1 MSVIERTDAARKW
14 ILPEDRKLN
23 MKIEKQMFGLCAVL
37 SALSL
42 TAGTYTW
49 TGAQDACWTNAANWT
64 VGGAVATVPPGLIDT
79 GDAEN
84 STMGDAADAVVFGA
98 CAGATAI
105 DLSGLHSIAE
115 LTVSGADASQYTFG
129 TAESQVLR
137 FACGG
142 FLTISSDVVQMPI
155 FPALGIGTDITTGML
170 ALTVRNDS
178 AQELVFNK
186 YGYLTKGAGAN
197 SWGEAQVKF
206 LGAGPL
212 RFTQKSTSL
221 SGWQLKYVF
230 NGTGRVTLDANL
242 NGTHGVNFR
251 PDGTA
256 PVEVVF
262 NNASMEFSDIY
273 CCLYVNGNVRF
284 TGTGTLVFESDNTE
298 KLIDPSISVAAN
310 RTLTLDEGIT
320 VKNVTLGKQPEGSWT
335 PGVLRLD
342 SGLLVMEGT
351 LVAEGGLRLRG
362 GTTQVRRMDQ
372 VATGDLVEISSGA
385 WLSYVGAGETIT
397 KSLVITNGN
406 AVIRHQGTGGLT
418 FASQLVTGPK
428 TGTLTLNNL
437 SSSDAIWSSTA
448 TAELPVTLQG
458 VWRLTGALP
467 NATVTL
473 DKSASLSFET
483 SAAQPVGVLGLNGQ
497 VLDLSAQARR
507 LGASVLSGANAM
519 KMAAGST
526 LTSVTSAGGTLNI
539 VAEEGSVA
547 VEGQLAG
554 AAPGWMTLNGRSAGY
569 DANGKLVYLVYPE
582 TVGIAARGGVIPN
595 NASAV
600 VGVTTSGEAG
610 AVTLAAD
617 AVAVQTLVQKT
628 DVAAVV
634 DLSAGQTLTV
644 GTLART
650 QDAAALEVGREKG
663 VGTLAVGADGL
674 VLDNPNG
681 AADITVRATVSG
693 TADKVLMKNGPGTA
707 VFDNALNWS
716 GTIQANQGELSV
728 VDPVSPITATLTG
741 PGTYSIG
748 GSGTRT
754 LAGDATGFFGTLLL
768 KGGVT
773 RIKDAAQL
781 GGEGAMLVITN
792 GAALDIS
799 GGLEGLTFSQL
810 NLQDRNVF
818 LSGDGPDGLGAFRPE
833 AYNAAAGGEN
843 GSTNA
848 SWNAVRSSRFTL
860 MDDATIGSP
869 NQTRWGF
876 LNSVFDQQGHTLTFN
891 NAGRILVDGTTV
903 TNAGPI
909 VLAGREKERAG
920 GLMFGPSLLGEADAP
935 AITAYANTHL
945 TWQGDNCRAQVR
957 PLNVMSN
964 VTFYNFQSYK
974 NKVTDTDYN
983 GWSGPIDLVNPE
995 SKITLDVYSD
1005 ANRALR
1011 LNGPISGAGSLKLS
1025 GNGQYFIMNAT
1036 NTFTGDLDCSETNW
1050 GRWEFGWGSSI
1061 PDYSKAK
1068 FGTGCVALLAD
1079 DTNRWTMVQFTAFMN
1094 EASFTAN
1101 GTSIGFDTT
1110 LADQR
1115 LVLDNL
1121 VVTNTSHNEIRNL
1134 GPGKIIV
1141 EGPGVFPGP
1150 ALKMAVTGT
1159 VEITG
1164 TEHVKMENAGDQFT
1178 IRPVTGGWRN
1188 LVQFRDAMDVEL
1200 PGANYYVGCWGTSY
1214 YGRVRVENSRLYV
1227 PGLLG
1232 EPAVGGA
1239 LFVGAAGAQGY
1250 VEIEGASSV
1259 VSNRVVLGT
1268 LGGAG
1273 ALYLRDGTLVDL
1285 GPTGGTYGHV
1295 GDGGSYGYLEQT
1307 GGSLRLVRAHRIG
1320 FSKNATKGRT
1330 TGVMAL
1336 LGGTAEC
1343 VQWEG
1348 QTSGAAIN
1356 IGVDGAAGHLY
1367 MKGGRLT
1374 THDNVLRF
1382 GEHNNAHVNG
1392 SGILTMEEG
1401 ASLIQEGRLDL
1412 GYSCDFTAILNL
1424 NGGVLEANSLAKA
1437 TTSDTSIQD
1446 PDGFSWRGSK
1456 GYVNFN
1462 GGTFRMRD
1470 VTVAKV
1476 FDNKLNRITVFTG
1489 GATIDTNG
1497 RDRTLDHPLEAPEG
1511 NGVVS
1516 IDTTGLLDRE
1526 WVGSPYIAIENVGDS
1541 AGYGATVYADFDST
1555 TRRVTGVHVVSPG
1568 CNYTAA
1574 QAVIHYG
1581 VLACFTNAVTL
1592 GTSASGGLTK
1602 TGEGTLTL
1610 NCANTFTGAVAVEA
1624 GTLKVNA
1631 DGALPASAPVSV
1643 AAGATLDLNG
1653 RPMAATSL
1661 GAAGGSVKNG
1671 TLTLPNALTF
1681 DLAAAKAGKG
1691 ISYAE
1696 GAFRFP
1702 KGASVTLTNTDVRD
1716 EKDRFYTLFKV
1727 TGEGTLEGTPT
1738 LLNDDLLPWTLV
1750 NTGRELRLAFP
1761 AGTVLIFR

>member
-1 MSVIERTDAARKW
+1 MKTGKGIVGFCTVI
-14 ILPEDRKLN
+14 
-23 MKIEKQMFGLCAVL
+23 

-84 STMGDAADAVVFGA
+84 PTTGDAADAVVFGA
-98 CAGATAI
+98 CTGATAI

-115 LTVSGADASQYTFG
+115 LTVSGADAPQYTFG
-129 TAESQVLR
+129 TTASQVLR

-155 FPALGIGTDITTGML
+155 ITALGIGTDIKTGML
-170 ALTVRNDS
+170 ALSVRNDS
-178 AQELVFNK
+178 SQELVFGK
-186 YGYLTKGAGAN
+186 YGYLTRGAGAG

-212 RFTQKSTSL
+212 RFTQQSTSL
-221 SGWQLKYVF
+221 SNWQLKYVF
-230 NGTGRVTLDANL
+230 SGTGRVTLDANL
-242 NGTHGVNFR
+242 DNTHGVDFR

-262 NNASMEFSDIY
+262 NNVSMNFGDIY
-273 CCLYVNGNVRF
+273 CYLYVNGNVRF
-284 TGTGTLVFESDNTE
+284 TGTGTLVFESDNTSN
-298 KLIDPSISVAAN
+298 LIDSKISVAAN

-320 VKNVTLGKQPEGSWT
+320 LKNVTLGKQPEGSWT

-342 SGLLVMEGT
+342 IGLLAMEGT
-351 LVAEGGLRLRG
+351 MNAEGGLRLRG

-372 VATGDLVEISSGA
+372 VASGDLVEISSGA
-385 WLSYVGAGETIT
+385 WLSYAGAGETIT
-397 KSLVITNGN
+397 KSFVITNGN
-406 AVIRHQGTGGLT
+406 AVIRHQGTGDLT

-448 TAELPVTLQG
+448 TAALPVTLQG
-458 VWRLTGALP
+458 AWRLTGALP

-497 VLDLSAQARR
+497 VLDLSAQACR
-507 LGASVLSGANAM
+507 LGVSVLSGANAM

-526 LTSVTSAGGTLNI
+526 FASVTSTAGSLDV
-539 VAEEGSVA
+539 VAEEGTVA
-547 VEGQLAG
+547 VEGQRAG
-554 AAPGWMTLNGRSAGY
+554 AAPGWMTLNGQSAGY
-569 DANGKLVYLVYPE
+569 DANGKLVYLVYSE

-595 NASAV
+595 DASAV
-600 VGVTTSGEAG
+600 VGVTTPGEAG

-634 DLSAGQTLTV
+634 DLSAGQTLAV

-681 AADITVRATVSG
+681 AADITVRATVTG
-693 TADKVLMKNGPGTA
+693 TAGKALKKNGPGTA

-716 GTIQANQGELSV
+716 GAIQVNQGELSV
-728 VDPVSPITATLTG
+728 VDPVSPMTATLTG
-741 PGTYSIG
+741 SGTYSIG

-754 LAGDATGFFGTLLL
+754 LAGDATGFSGTLLL

-773 RIKDAAQL
+773 RIKNAAQL
-781 GGEGAMLVITN
+781 GGEGATLVITN

-833 AYNAAAGGEN
+833 AYNAASGAEG
-843 GSTNA
+843 GSTNQ
-848 SWNAVRSSRFTL
+848 SGNAVTSSRFTL
-860 MDDATIGSP
+860 TDDATIGSP
-869 NQTRWGF
+869 NPTRWGI

-891 NAGRILVDGTTV
+891 NAGRIQLNGTTV

-909 VLAGREKERAG
+909 VLAGREKAREG

-945 TWQGDNCRAQVR
+945 TWQGDNCQTQVR

-964 VTFYNFQSYK
+964 MTFYNFQAYK

-995 SKITLDVYSD
+995 SQITLYVYGD

-1036 NTFTGDLDCSETNW
+1036 NTFTGDLDCSGTNW

-1061 PDYSKAK
+1061 PDYSKAR

-1079 DTNRWTMVQFTAFMN
+1079 DTNRWTMAQFTAFMN

-1121 VVTNTSHNEIRNL
+1121 VVTNTTHNEIRNL

-1164 TEHVKMENAGDQFT
+1164 TEHVKMESAGDQFT
-1178 IRPVTGGWRN
+1178 IRPIADGWKN
-1188 LVQFRDAMDVEL
+1188 LVQFRDATDVEL
-1200 PGANYYVGCWGTSY
+1200 PGANYYVGCWNTNY
-1214 YGRVRVENSRLYV
+1214 YGRVRIENSRLYV

-1239 LFVGAAGAQGY
+1239 LYVGAAGAQGY
-1250 VEIEGASSV
+1250 VEIDGASSV
-1259 VSNRVVLGT
+1259 VSNRVVLGQ

-1273 ALYLRDGTLVDL
+1273 ALYLRDGTLVNL

-1295 GDGGSYGYLEQT
+1295 GDAGSYGYLEQA
-1307 GGSLRLVRAHRIG
+1307 GGYLRLARAHRIG
-1320 FSKNATKGRT
+1320 FYRNAAKGRT

-1343 VQWEG
+1343 VQWDG

-1356 IGVDGAAGHLY
+1356 LGVDGAAGHLY
-1367 MKGGRLT
+1367 MKGGSLT
-1374 THDNVLRF
+1374 THGNVLRF
-1382 GEHNNAHVNG
+1382 GEYNGAHVNG
-1392 SGILTMEEG
+1392 YGIVTMEEG
-1401 ASLIQEGRLDL
+1401 ARLIQEERLDL

-1437 TTSDTSIQD
+1437 TISDKSIQD
-1446 PDGFSWRGSK
+1446 SDGFSWRGSK

-1470 VTVAKV
+1470 VNVAKV
-1476 FDNKLNRITVFTG
+1476 FDNALNRITVFAG

-1497 RDRTLDHPLEAPEG
+1497 RDRTLDYPLEAPEG
-1511 NGVVS
+1511 NGVIS

-1581 VLACFTNAVTL
+1581 VQACFTNAVTL
-1592 GTSASGGLTK
+1592 GTSTSGGLTK
-1602 TGEGTLTL
+1602 TGEGTLTI

-1681 DLAAAKAGKG
+1681 DLAAAKAGKCV
-1691 ISYAE
+1691 SYAD

-1702 KGASVTLTNTDVRD
+1702 KGASVALTNTDVRD

-1727 TGEGTLEGTPT
+1727 TGEGSLEGTPT
-1738 LLNDDLLPWTLV
+1738 LVNDDLSPWTLV